1 MTFQEIK
8 ENKLIRSLSTTV
20 LLIILI
26 IVTCP
31 MFKLLYFSSD
41 DYHVS
46 NLVKSV
52 LYETIDDELQNIPFN
67 YLVFSSKG
75 SKINHKGTKGL
86 LNYIHNDNK
95 YKVDWTCENNIY
107 VIQKVTKNKNVIYS
121 VRGIN

>member
-8 ENKLIRSLSTTV
+8 ENELIRAISTTV

-26 IVTCP
+26 ILTCP
-31 MFKLLYFSSD
+31 FLKILHFTPN

-52 LYETIDDELQNIPFN
+52 LYETIDDELQDIPFN

-75 SKINHKGTKGL
+75 AKINHKGTKGSFS
-86 LNYIHNDNK
+86 YVHNDNK
-95 YKVDWTCENNIY
+95 YKVEWIKENDIY
-107 VIQKVTKNKNVIYS
+107 VIQNVTKNKNVIYS
-121 VRGIN
+121 ERGLN